1 MLAGSDGKAH
11 LTKVQTG
18 IRNKDSV
25 QIVSGIKEG
34 DPVITSG
41 AYALP
46 DGTKIETEK
55 PGAEEKAGADKGG
68 DDDEKKGAKD
78 TGKTDEKKKASPG
91 GAAKSSGSDKE

>member
-1 MLAGSDGKAH
+1 MLAGGDGKAH
-11 LTKVQTG
+11 LTKVQSG

-46 DGTKIETEK
+46 DGTKVETEK
-55 PGAEEKAGADKGG
+55 PSADEKASADSGA
-68 DDDEKKGAKD
+68 DEKKGTKD
-78 TGKTDEKKKASPG
+78 TERSKSDPKKKASPG
-91 GAAKSSGSDKE
+91 DAEKSAGSGKE